1 MQVCKTLRGC
11 KTGTHVA
18 VTFAALSQE
27 TTRGGK
33 PPRKVAEEELEQA
46 FESLAPVT
54 TAVSKVGEGRRK
66 EGGNASSQFFDPIP
80 NNSFLLSIIFLVSK
94 EVRLRF
100 RKPNHRPRVGR

>member
-11 KTGTHVA
+11 IAGTHVA
-18 VTFAALSQE
+18 VTFAALSRE

-66 EGGNASSQFFDPIP
+66 EGGGKRVITILPIP

-100 RKPNHRPRVGR
+100 RKPNPTPPRR

>member
-11 KTGTHVA
+11 IAGTHVA
-18 VTFAALSQE
+18 VTFAALSRE

-66 EGGNASSQFFDPIP
+66 EGGKRVITILRSYSEQFVPSLHYISGLERSTSQ
-80 NNSFLLSIIFLVSK
+80 VSK
-94 EVRLRF
+94 A
-100 RKPNHRPRVGR
+100 